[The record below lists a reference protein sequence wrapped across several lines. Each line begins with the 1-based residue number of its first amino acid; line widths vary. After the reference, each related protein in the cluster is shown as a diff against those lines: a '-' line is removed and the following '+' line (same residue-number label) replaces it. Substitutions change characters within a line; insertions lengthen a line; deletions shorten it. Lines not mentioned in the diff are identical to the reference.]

1 MAGGAADSADGE
13 NTQNTRGHCRRNCFI
28 ALDGIAVYWEV
39 CLLPAAG
46 NTLLLENITIER
58 KRLFEN
64 YVANLMHVRKLGNK
78 YFDFLIFNTMIV
90 HPFYKWYNKNLR
102 ICDMN

>member
-58 KRLFEN
+58 KGLFEN
-64 YVANLMHVRKLGNK
+64 YVCSQLDACYVRKLGK
-78 YFDFLIFNTMIV
+78 RYVVFFLIFNIMILGPSILQMV
-90 HPFYKWYNKNLR
+90 
-102 ICDMN
+102 

>member
-58 KRLFEN
+58 KGLFEN
-64 YVANLMHVRKLGNK
+64 YVYSQLDACYVRKLGK
-78 YFDFLIFNTMIV
+78 RYVFFLIFNIMILGPSILQMV
-90 HPFYKWYNKNLR
+90 
-102 ICDMN
+102 

>member
-13 NTQNTRGHCRRNCFI
+13 NTQNTRCHCRRNCFI

-58 KRLFEN
+58 KGLFEN
-64 YVANLMHVRKLGNK
+64 YVYSQLDACYVRKLGK
-78 YFDFLIFNTMIV
+78 RYVVFLIFNIMILGPSILQMV
-90 HPFYKWYNKNLR
+90 
-102 ICDMN
+102 